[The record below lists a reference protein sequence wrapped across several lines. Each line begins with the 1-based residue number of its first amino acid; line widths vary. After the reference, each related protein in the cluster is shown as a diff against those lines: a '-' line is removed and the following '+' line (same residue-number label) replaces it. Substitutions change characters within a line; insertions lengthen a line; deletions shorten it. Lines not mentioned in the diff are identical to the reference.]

1 MPICGAIILKEILQ
15 FQFVFCLSPESRW
28 REILNFQAEN
38 LSFFE
43 LVFNFHLG
51 HIIIH
56 QVDLYHLYSM
66 KSIVKC
72 VCAGEFHVCFR
83 RGYIPF
89 YCDVNFIWNHR
100 IVSLIRLLGYFIIFL
115 FFVLFCFSGW
125 AVFA

>member
-66 KSIVKC
+66 KSIMSVC
-72 VCAGEFHVCFR
+72 VPVSFMYVSEEGIF
-83 RGYIPF
+83 PF
-89 YCDVNFIWNHR
+89 
-100 IVSLIRLLGYFIIFL
+100 IVM
-115 FFVLFCFSGW
+115 
-125 AVFA
+125 